1 MSETNATPTIED
13 RRPAAKRA
21 AVTETKSITELEEI
35 YDELAEKCTAAV
47 AEGNKPEAAKLM
59 AAKLKA
65 HTAWYNAKVAER
77 HEKRDAA
84 KANGA
89 TPGVK

>member
-1 MSETNATPTIED
+1 MSETNATPTLED

-21 AVTETKSITELEEI
+21 TVTETKSITELEEI

-47 AEGNKPEAAKLM
+47 AEGNKPEVAKMM

-65 HTAWYNAKVAER
+65 HETGHN
-77 HEKRDAA
+77 D
-84 KANGA
+84 
-89 TPGVK
+89 